1 MFIDYFCFYFLFL
14 LTIDKRYLEKIIIKR
29 KVKERKIYYRQ
40 IVIIVVVVLLNLV
53 ERQIF

>member
-14 LTIDKRYLEKIIIKR
+14 LTIDNRYLEKIIIKR